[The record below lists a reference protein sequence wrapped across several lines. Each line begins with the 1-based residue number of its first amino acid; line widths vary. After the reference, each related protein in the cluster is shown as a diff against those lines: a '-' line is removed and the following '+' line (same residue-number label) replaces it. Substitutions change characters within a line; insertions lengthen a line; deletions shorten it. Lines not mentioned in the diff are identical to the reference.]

1 MKGSAGTSL
10 SGRTR
15 WRRFAVL
22 FVPAVGAVA
31 TVMALMVTGVVATP
45 MVISGTAFTVSAD
58 SLNTNTTSDQSEFIQ
73 YGFVDSGKGVAVNV
87 IKHAVLNNLD
97 QVVCGATPAPG
108 VSLKVEIKATSAVA
122 DNMVVDATSLT
133 GDATFTNI
141 AIGVQAP
148 SGIPDSGAVGT
159 FAQKADNASIT
170 TLKQQALFT
179 SAGTFTLNGMSLTAN
194 LVGTGTNGC

>member
-1 MKGSAGTSL
+1 MKGSGGTSL

-22 FVPAVGAVA
+22 FVPALGAVA

-45 MVISGTAFTVSAD
+45 MTISGTAFSVSAD
-58 SLNTNTTSDQSEFIQ
+58 SLNTSTTSDRSAFTQ

-87 IKHAVLNNLD
+87 IKHAVLSNLD
-97 QVVCGATPAPG
+97 QVVCGATPVSG

-148 SGIPDSGAVGT
+148 SGIPDPTAVGS
-159 FAQKADNASIT
+159 FAQIADNASIT

-194 LVGTGTNGC
+194 LVPTASC

>member
-1 MKGSAGTSL
+1 MEGSGGTSL

-45 MVISGTAFTVSAD
+45 MTVSGTAFSVSAD
-58 SLNTNTTSDQSEFIQ
+58 SLNTSTTSDRSAFTQ
-73 YGFVDSGKGVAVNV
+73 YGFVDGTKGVAVNV

-97 QVVCGATPAPG
+97 QVVCGAAGPG

-148 SGIPDSGAVGT
+148 SGIPDPSAVGS
-159 FAQKADNASIT
+159 FAQIADNASIT

-179 SAGTFTLNGMSLTAN
+179 SAGTFTLNGMSLSAN

>member
-1 MKGSAGTSL
+1 MEGSGGTSL

-22 FVPAVGAVA
+22 FVPAVGVVA
-31 TVMALMVTGVVATP
+31 TVMALMATGVMATP

-97 QVVCGATPAPG
+97 QVVCGAAAPG
-108 VSLKVEIKATSAVA
+108 ISLKVEIKATSAVA

-141 AIGVQAP
+141 VIGVQAP

-194 LVGTGTNGC
+194 LVPTGTAGC